1 MGRIKRRQRGEKGIG
16 EEELTEVRVTTGMRM
31 IMGESIPMEKEGG
44 RAHTNRGKSGMKEM
58 RDHPATTEIT
68 GQQSAH
74 TKGPRDQQREA
85 TTEMKGQ
92 QIERTTEMRGQ
103 KTAHTAEARKLHK
116 TMKRP
121 GSRSFS
127 TSPWGTGNHLKCCS
141 RWQITHLP
149 LIRPVSSS

>member
-74 TKGPRDQQREA
+74 TKGPRDQQ
-85 TTEMKGQ
+85 
-92 QIERTTEMRGQ
+92 
-103 KTAHTAEARKLHK
+103 TAHTAEARKLHK